1 MAARMSSNPRVAAG
15 KGRPFSSSPLLAT
28 TLPAWRSRLVLFVLF
43 AAFAA
48 LGVRAVWLQLFTED
62 FLQKQGASRYART
75 LVVPA
80 TRGRIQD
87 RNGDML
93 ALSLPVKAVWA
104 IPDEARAA
112 APDKLD
118 ALARLLEIERSE
130 LDTKLRSPR
139 GFVYLRR
146 QVEQDTVDKVLALG
160 IGGIET
166 RKEYKRYYP
175 QGSLTAHL
183 VGFNNVEDLGQEGM
197 ELAHE
202 HSLAGATGRRRVIK
216 DRLGRVVEDAGTTR
230 PARDGSNL
238 VLSIDR
244 NIQHVAHSHLKA
256 AVERHQ
262 AKAGAVVV
270 LDVRSGEVLALAN
283 LPDFDP
289 NDRRGLTGAQL
300 RNRVLTDTYEPG
312 SVIKPFTIALALEN
326 GLVTP
331 DTLVETAPGTLTIH
345 RATIRDAKKHGTL
358 TVSEVLQKSSNV
370 GTAKL
375 ALQMPAEDMW
385 TLLTKVGFGQPP
397 QLGFPGTAA
406 GRLRPHAKWKPIEH
420 ATISYGH
427 GMSTSLL
434 QMAQS
439 YLVFARDGDMIPV
452 SLLKTEEAPAARQVL
467 SPRTAAAVRAMMERA
482 TWPGGTAPRARVPG
496 YRVAGKTST
505 AHKPVDGRYTN
516 RYIAG
521 FVGFAPVSAP
531 RIIVALM
538 IDEPTKGGY
547 FGGLVAAPVFA
558 AVTQDTLRALHVA
571 PDAPVTDIIS
581 VVEEVPEVL
590 DVLQVPEAP

>member
-1 MAARMSSNPRVAAG
+1 MASNPRVAAG
-15 KGRPFSSSPLLAT
+15 KGRPFSASPVLAT

-48 LGVRAVWLQLFTED
+48 LGLRAVWLQLFSDD

-75 LVVPA
+75 LEVPA

-87 RNGDML
+87 RNGHML

-104 IPDEARAA
+104 IPEEARAA

-118 ALARLLEIERSE
+118 ALARLLEIERAE

-146 QVEQDTVDKVLALG
+146 QVEQATVDKVLALG
-160 IGGIET
+160 IAGVET

-175 QGSLTAHL
+175 QGQLTAHL

-202 HSLAGATGRRRVIK
+202 ASLAGSTGRRRVIK

-238 VLSIDR
+238 TLSIDR
-244 NIQHVAHSHLKA
+244 NIQHIAHSHLKA

-270 LDVRSGEVLALAN
+270 LDARSGEVLALAN
-283 LPDFDP
+283 LPDYDP

-326 GLVTP
+326 GIATP
-331 DTLVETAPGTLTIH
+331 DTLVETAPGTLTIN

-406 GRLRPHAKWKPIEH
+406 GRLRPHARWKPIEH

-452 SLLKTEEAPAARQVL
+452 SLLKTEGPPAARQVL

-531 RIIVALM
+531 RVIVALM
-538 IDEPTKGGY
+538 IDEPTAGGY

-558 AVTQDTLRALHVA
+558 AVTQDTLRALDVA

-581 VVEEVPEVL
+581 VVEET
-590 DVLQVPEAP
+590 PEAM

>member
-1 MAARMSSNPRVAAG
+1 MASNPRVAAG
-15 KGRPFSSSPLLAT
+15 KGRPFSSSPVLAT

-87 RNGDML
+87 RNGDVL

-118 ALARLLEIERSE
+118 ALARLLEIERGE

-146 QVEQDTVDKVLALG
+146 QVEQDTVDQVLALG
-160 IGGIET
+160 IDGIET

-202 HSLAGATGRRRVIK
+202 DNLAGATGRRRVIK

-244 NIQHVAHSHLKA
+244 NIQHIAHSHLKA

-452 SLLKTEEAPAARQVL
+452 SLLKTDEAPPARPVL
-467 SPRTAAAVRAMMERA
+467 SPRTAAAVRAMMEQA

-531 RIIVALM
+531 RVIVALM
-538 IDEPTKGGY
+538 IDEPSEGGY

-558 AVTQDTLRALHVA
+558 AVTQDTLRALDVA

-581 VVEEVPEVL
+581 VVEET
-590 DVLQVPEAP
+590 PEAM

>member
-1 MAARMSSNPRVAAG
+1 MATNPRVAAG
-15 KGRPFSSSPLLAT
+15 RGRPFSASPVLAT
-28 TLPAWRSRLVLFVLF
+28 ALPAWRSRLVLFVLF

-48 LGVRAVWLQLFTED
+48 LGVRAVWLQLFTDD

-75 LVVPA
+75 LELPA

-87 RNGDML
+87 RKGHML

-104 IPDEARAA
+104 IPEEARAA

-118 ALARLLEIERSE
+118 ALARLLDVDRAVLENR
-130 LDTKLRSPR
+130 LRSPR
-139 GFVYLRR
+139 GFVYLKR
-146 QVEQDTVDKVLALG
+146 QVEQDTVDRVLALG
-160 IGGIET
+160 IAGVET

-175 QGSLTAHL
+175 QGALTAHL

-202 HSLAGATGRRRVIK
+202 ASLAGTTGRRRVIK

-230 PARDGSNL
+230 PARDGRDL

-244 NIQHVAHSHLKA
+244 NIQHIAHSHLKA

-270 LDVRSGEVLALAN
+270 LDVQSGEVLALAN
-283 LPDFDP
+283 LPDYDP

-375 ALQMPAEDMW
+375 ALRMPAEDMW

-406 GRLRPHAKWKPIEH
+406 GRLRPHARWKPIEH

-452 SLLKTEEAPAARQVL
+452 SLLKGQEAPPSRQVL
-467 SPRTAAAVRAMMERA
+467 SPQTAAAVRAMMERA
-482 TWPGGTAPRARVPG
+482 TWPGGTAPRARVAG

-531 RIIVALM
+531 RVIVALM
-538 IDEPTKGGY
+538 IDEPTEGGY

-558 AVTQDTLRALHVA
+558 AVTQDTLRALGVA

-581 VVEEVPEVL
+581 VVDETPE
-590 DVLQVPEAP
+590 PM